1 MSDIRDELRE
11 IVMRSGRQ
19 PRLLL
24 PTTTE
29 RFVELDQR
37 QQFVAFRLR
46 KIQLGIKQFTIGI
59 ESIEQRI
66 NTASEKPAV

>member
-1 MSDIRDELRE
+1 MWLAAS
-11 IVMRSGRQ
+11 
-19 PRLLL
+19 LLL

-46 KIQLGIKQFTIGI
+46 KIQLRIKQLTICI
-59 ESIEQRI
+59 ERIQQRI
-66 NTASEKPAV
+66 NTAFVSQIR